1 MKTHGTNIN
10 VLAEGME
17 VVVNPQSDRT
27 RNERVRGRIS
37 EILTRSGSHPHG
49 ILVRLENGE
58 VGRVKEVSDET
69 LQTVTKN
76 IIVENANHSPISLDK
91 LIAGGE
97 NHFVEF
103 KSSSLWSEWISQD
116 IIDSSKSW
124 ELKQFGRAASK
135 IIIAKTIAGFLNTDG
150 GCLLI
155 GIKENKDSQ
164 KDVIIGIESEFRKLK
179 DPCVDGYRRMIIDS
193 IIKPYFPSV
202 VLNHFN
208 NYLSIEF
215 QEFEGL
221 TICKIN
227 IAKSEHK
234 VFINVINQDY
244 FYIRVDATTRQL
256 TGEEIVDYCMR
267 RFG

>member
-1 MKTHGTNIN
+1 
-10 VLAEGME
+10 
-17 VVVNPQSDRT
+17 
-27 RNERVRGRIS
+27 
-37 EILTRSGSHPHG
+37 
-49 ILVRLENGE
+49 
-58 VGRVKEVSDET
+58 
-69 LQTVTKN
+69 
-76 IIVENANHSPISLDK
+76 
-91 LIAGGE
+91 
-97 NHFVEF
+97 
-103 KSSSLWSEWISQD
+103 
-116 IIDSSKSW
+116 
-124 ELKQFGRAASK
+124 
-135 IIIAKTIAGFLNTDG
+135 
-150 GCLLI
+150 
-155 GIKENKDSQ
+155 
-164 KDVIIGIESEFRKLK
+164 
-179 DPCVDGYRRMIIDS
+179 MIIDS